1 MSDVLERI
9 SEIEREAR
17 AAIEA
22 AATSATL
29 EDVRVHYLGR
39 KAELPNLLRNVAQ
52 LPPEE
57 RGKVGKAANLARQS
71 LERSIQERGEQLAA
85 RELEERLGRDR
96 VDVTLPGDP
105 LPAIGRLHLIT
116 QTRCEI
122 EDVFIGLGF
131 SVAEG
136 PEIETVYYNFDALN
150 HAETHPSRLPSDTF
164 YIRPA
169 DGAPADAAAIFDPET
184 LLLRTQTSPMQIR
197 AM

>member
-116 QTRCEI
+116 QTRREI

-131 SVAEG
+131 NVAEG
-136 PEIETVYYNFDALN
+136 PEVETVYYNFDALN
-150 HAETHPSRLPSDTF
+150 HAPTHPARLFTDTF
-164 YIRPA
+164 YI
-169 DGAPADAAAIFDPET
+169 APAHDIFDPQT
-184 LLLRTQTSPMQIR
+184 LLLRVHTSPMQV
-197 AM
+197 